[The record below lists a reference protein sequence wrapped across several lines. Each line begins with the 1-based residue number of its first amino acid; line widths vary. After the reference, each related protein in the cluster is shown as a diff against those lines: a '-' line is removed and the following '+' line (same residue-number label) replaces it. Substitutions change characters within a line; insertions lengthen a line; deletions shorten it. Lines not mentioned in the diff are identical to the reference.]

1 MATNQVFEPVG
12 SLGAMP
18 VPDGTAS
25 GDPIL
30 LFDEIPAVAL
40 TDEGDG
46 GNADNHATV
55 AINPMWVYSYDVV
68 GADGAGNA
76 PIAIGDRVYLDAAVV
91 NADVTNGTFYG
102 WALAAVASGATTN
115 IPVLLA
121 SGPLA

>member
-12 SLGAMP
+12 SLGDMP
-18 VPDGTAS
+18 VADGTSS
-25 GDPIL
+25 GDALL
-30 LFDEIPAVAL
+30 LFGEIPAVAL

-55 AINPMWVYSYDVV
+55 AIAPLWVFDIPVA

-76 PIAIGDRVYLDAAVV
+76 AVAIGDRVYVDGAAV
-91 NADVTNGTFYG
+91 NADVANGDFYG
-102 WALAAVASGATTN
+102 WALEAVASGATTT
-115 IPVLLA
+115 IRVLLA